1 MAKARVTLSLV
12 PLRNVSLMKLKET
25 EKNATMK
32 LKMMPKMSPPVVSA
46 FHLSITR
53 ITSQR

>member
-1 MAKARVTLSLV
+1 MTLSLV

-32 LKMMPKMSPPVVSA
+32 LKMIPKMSPPVVSA